1 MGLGSAGLSGSP
13 TLPRGSAQHPP
24 GPCTG
29 GEMRRGSLADSGTII
44 CPLQRENKL
53 ERASARTELRGQ
65 LCDSSSGL
73 PDPGGNP
80 ELLGS
85 PAHNKASPSSSP
97 LRRRRP
103 FRDPSPTLKH
113 PTPHRT
119 ICLLAQKP
127 WGGLY
132 YILSLC
138 GPVPSVPPS
147 PGISRAA
154 SGRAW
159 VLRPTWGP
167 RRGMVV
173 SS

>member
-97 LRRRRP
+97 LRWP

-113 PTPHRT
+113 QTPHRT

-127 WGGLY
+127 WGGTL
-132 YILSLC
+132 LSLE
-138 GPVPSVPPS
+138 P
-147 PGISRAA
+147 
-154 SGRAW
+154 
-159 VLRPTWGP
+159 LRPGAQCAAVARDKPSSKWQGMGP
-167 RRGMVV
+167 AADLGTQEGHG
-173 SS
+173 S